1 MKLDKIREYRMKK
14 CLSQTELANLLGIDR
29 SYLSQIENGK
39 QPSLKLLERI
49 AETLGRNLKDF
60 F

>member
-1 MKLDKIREYRMKK
+1 MKTEKIKEYRMKK
-14 CLSQTELANLLGIDR
+14 CLSQTELAKILDIDR

-49 AETLGRNLKDF
+49 ADALGRNLKDF